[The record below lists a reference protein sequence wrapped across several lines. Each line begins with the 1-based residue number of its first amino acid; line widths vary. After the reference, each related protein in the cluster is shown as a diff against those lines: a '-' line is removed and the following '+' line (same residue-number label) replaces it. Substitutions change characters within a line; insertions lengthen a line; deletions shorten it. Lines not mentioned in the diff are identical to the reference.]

1 MRESLRISRSL
12 LQEVDLKPQKYR
24 LPLSPMVRTY
34 MPELDSARGIAIL
47 LVVFFHGV
55 DRPLPPEL
63 SAFGRWLLDLSRYGW
78 VGVNLFFVLSG
89 FLITGIL
96 LDSRDRCDYFRRF
109 YTRRVLRIFPAFY
122 AMLLILAVGGWIS
135 LRFTVVSLL
144 FLANFGG
151 VLGVGGGY
159 VVLWSLA
166 VEEHFYIFWPLLVRR
181 CSTRT
186 LVILAAAVCIG
197 GPFLRILL
205 LPGHANP
212 GHLASFFTWFN
223 LDGLCLGGLLAIW
236 VRMPSF
242 RRNHLARIAPAV
254 LLLSSISFFLLGGRA
269 WAEATVIKSACNLA
283 CAAFLSCMLLLST
296 SQWKFL
302 VDRPILK
309 FFGFISYGLYLVH
322 LWAFRIADILF
333 SHQSANLVARGQP
346 FNAIL
351 LRLGAGLALG
361 IAIAYLSRRSLEER
375 FLRIGHAS
383 GPRPRNSISDMEP
396 MGMPAHRIS

>member
-1 MRESLRISRSL
+1 MQRIRQL
-12 LQEVDLKPQKYR
+12 DGARGLAILAVFAYHAIHMKFLWMGVDL
-24 LPLSPMVRTY
+24 
-34 MPELDSARGIAIL
+34 
-47 LVVFFHGV
+47 FFI
-55 DRPLPPEL
+55 
-63 SAFGRWLLDLSRYGW
+63 
-78 VGVNLFFVLSG
+78 LSG
-89 FLITGIL
+89 FLITGVL
-96 LDSRDRCDYFRRF
+96 LDRKQETLGAF
-109 YTRRVLRIFPAFY
+109 LGGFY
-122 AMLLILAVGGWIS
+122 ARRARRILAPYAIFLIVASCIIGTAWT
-135 LRFTVVSLL
+135 RQWYFYL
-144 FLANFGG
+144 FLTNLLQPLHIPLPGAF
-151 VLGVGGGY
+151 VT
-159 VVLWSLA
+159 LWSLA

-186 LVILAAAVCIG
+186 LVILASAVCIG